1 MKPKRIILVR
11 HGESTGNADL
21 SVYQHVPDY
30 ALELTTLGQQQ
41 ARTAGKQ
48 IADVI
53 GNGKVKVYVSPWK
66 RTRLTY
72 NLIAETIND
81 RIVDKVEDPLLREQE
96 WGHFSSPEELIR
108 INEERNRF
116 GQFYY
121 RVPNGESGSDVYTRM
136 CLFLDSM
143 NRDFQRPEF
152 PDNTLIVSHGM
163 AIRLF
168 LCRFFKYSVEFFETI
183 ENPDNAEVIV
193 IEQNSFGT
201 YTLRT
206 PLRFQHYQDSFEMAV

>member
-11 HGESTGNADL
+11 HGESIGNADL
-21 SVYQHVPDY
+21 SVYQHTPDY
-30 ALELTTLGQQQ
+30 ALDLTRLGQEQ
-41 ARTAGKQ
+41 AWAAGAQ
-48 IADVI
+48 VADII
-53 GNGKVKVYVSPWK
+53 GHSKVKVYVSPWK

-72 NLIAETIND
+72 NLIAEKIRD
-81 RIVDKVEDPLLREQE
+81 RIVDKVEDPLIREQE

-136 CLFLDSM
+136 SLFLDSM

-152 PDNTLIVSHGM
+152 PDNALIVSHGM
-163 AIRLF
+163 AIRVF

-201 YTLRT
+201 YTLKT
-206 PLRFQHYQDSFEMAV
+206 PLRFQHYKDCFEMAI